1 VELFSDRLKML
12 VCQTGKSQK
21 AVSGEIGISD
31 AALCNYLNGRLP
43 KADELLRISRH
54 FGRSI
59 EWLLTG
65 EGDQYK
71 PSHPQAQSG
80 VVRDAPASDYSYNI
94 LPPEVAACARKI
106 AQLAPSQFHIV
117 RQLVDNLAS
126 ISSPEERLADR
137 IYRDVVSEV
146 SAQTPLPPTAE
157 PPSPIDRLKTSPLAQ
172 RPRPNP
178 SHVQP

>member
-1 VELFSDRLKML
+1 MERRGFCAADLSRSL
-12 VCQTGKSQK
+12 
-21 AVSGEIGISD
+21 GISHV
-31 AALCNYLNGRLP
+31 AIGNYVRGRVP
-43 KADELLRISRH
+43 KSEELHQIAQF
-54 FGRSI
+54 FGVSM

-71 PSHPQAQSG
+71 ASHPQAQPG
-80 VVRDAPASDYSYNI
+80 VVRDAPTSDYSYNI

-157 PPSPIDRLKTSPLAQ
+157 PPSPIDRLKTSPLAL
-172 RPRPNP
+172 RPRPKP